1 MATTISTGNSD
12 NDTITGVRI
21 DIARLEGMLTS
32 FLTDGV
38 RRIENGE
45 KVSEKI
51 RTDLTAVKE
60 GCHSDLAVVA
70 SKVTINT
77 ENIKELREDI
87 KDIREKQNASFGR
100 ILLIMSPIISAAALL
115 WNMIGK

>member
-21 DIARLEGMLTS
+21 DIARLEGMLTA

-45 KVSEKI
+45 KVSEKL
-51 RTDLTAVKE
+51 RTDLTAVKDN
-60 GCHSDLAVVA
+60 CHSEVNAV
-70 SKVTINT
+70 STRVTTNT
-77 ENIKELREDI
+77 ENIKSIVEDI

-100 ILLIMSPIISAAALL
+100 VLLILSPIISGVALL
-115 WNMIGK
+115 WNMLGK